1 VRSLILITTARLL
14 VALMLLFSLF
24 LLVRGHDEPGGGF
37 LGGLIAAA
45 SFVLYVVAEGPG
57 AVRSALRVDPRVL
70 AFVGIGLALL
80 AGLLAALP
88 GDVFFRA
95 QWTELGG
102 LKVGSPFL
110 FDCGVYLV
118 VVGSIC
124 TLVVALEEDR

>member
-1 VRSLILITTARLL
+1 MRSLILITTARLL

-57 AVRSALRVDPRVL
+57 AVRAALRFDPRVV
-70 AFVGIGLALL
+70 AFGGLVLALA
-80 AGLLAALP
+80 AGFAAALF
-88 GDVFFRA
+88 GDVFFTA
-95 QWTELGG
+95 QWTKLLG
-102 LKVGSPFL
+102 LKVGTPFL

-118 VVGSIC
+118 VVGSVC